1 MKKYLPY
8 LGILM
13 LSLFT
18 MEACSVLNQINQ
30 AKNFARCE
38 FRLNSVNNIT
48 LAGINVQNLTSRSQL
63 NLLDAGR
70 LALALS
76 QNSLPLNLTLNVDVK
91 NPNAEAAGLNRL
103 DWRMFIDDSEL
114 LQNTLSNRTE
124 IPGNGGTAVLPL
136 QVGVNLKQILS
147 GKPLESIGN
156 FAFNLAGE
164 GNKPTRFMLRVK
176 PTLDVMGFNVE
187 YPDYFDVKTEFTAGQ
202 GRALRDALGK

>member
-1 MKKYLPY
+1 
-8 LGILM
+8 
-13 LSLFT
+13 
-18 MEACSVLNQINQ
+18 
-30 AKNFARCE
+30 
-38 FRLNSVNNIT
+38 
-48 LAGINVQNLTSRSQL
+48 
-63 NLLDAGR
+63 
-70 LALALS
+70 
-76 QNSLPLNLTLNVDVK
+76 
-91 NPNAEAAGLNRL
+91 
-103 DWRMFIDDSEL
+103 MFIDDSEL